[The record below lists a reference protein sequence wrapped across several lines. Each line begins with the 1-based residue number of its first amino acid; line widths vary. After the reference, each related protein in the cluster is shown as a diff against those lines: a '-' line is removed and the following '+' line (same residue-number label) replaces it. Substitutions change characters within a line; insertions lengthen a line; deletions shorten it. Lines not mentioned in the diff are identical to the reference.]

1 MKRTQCNCDENI
13 KKDFDNC
20 SQSLEWLVIH
30 YDIKQLDNMR
40 KDYQLLCNIEIAD
53 QQQWITKQR
62 KQIERDLM
70 RTFPNEP
77 FFQSKHGKEALQRL
91 LFTIAIYDIGVGFVQ
106 GMNFLAGALLFHSE
120 ECVAFWNYV
129 TLYERLQLRDIY
141 LENLPG
147 LSKHIQII
155 QLLCMSQQRKLY
167 DMFLKNNVQFE
178 NFCIPWFLSML
189 AMVIPIRSFVRILSN
204 QNLVIKPMILSRW
217 IFVYK
222 LILSFLQNLELICEG
237 PELLME
243 LTSKTYKWNHCIPL
257 ANNLNLDKKFI
268 DLMLESFDQDKQTF
282 LIKLYNGN

>member
-1 MKRTQCNCDENI
+1 MNRKQCKCDENL
-13 KKDFDNC
+13 KKDFENC
-20 SQSLEWLVIH
+20 SQSIEWLKIH
-30 YDIKQLDNMR
+30 YDIKKLDNMR
-40 KDYQLLCNIEIAD
+40 NDYQQLCKIEIAD

-77 FFQSKHGKEALQRL
+77 FFQQKEGKEALQRL
-91 LFTIAIYDIGVGFVQ
+91 LYTIAIYDMGVGYVQ

-147 LSKHIQII
+147 LSKHIQIV

-167 DMFLKNNVQFE
+167 DLFLKNNVQFE

-189 AMVIPIRSFVRILSN
+189 AMVIPIRSY
-204 QNLVIKPMILSRW
+204 NLVMKPMILNRW
-217 IFVYK
+217 LFIYK
-222 LILSFLQNLELICEG
+222 LILSYLQNCELNCEG

-243 LTSKTYKWNHCIPL
+243 LTSQTHKWNQCIPL

-282 LIKLYNGN
+282 LIK

>member
-1 MKRTQCNCDENI
+1 MKRTQCTCDENL
-13 KKDFDNC
+13 KKDFENC
-20 SQSLEWLVIH
+20 SQSIEWLKIH
-30 YDIKQLDNMR
+30 YDIKKLDNMR
-40 KDYQLLCNIEIAD
+40 NDYQQLCKIEIAD

-77 FFQSKHGKEALQRL
+77 FFQQKHGKEALQRL
-91 LFTIAIYDIGVGFVQ
+91 LYTIAIYDMGVGYVQ

-147 LSKHIQII
+147 LSKHIQIV

-189 AMVIPIRSFVRILSN
+189 AMVIPIRSYNSVM
-204 QNLVIKPMILSRW
+204 KPIIQSRW

-222 LILSFLQNLELICEG
+222 LILSYLQNCELICEG

-243 LTSKTYKWNHCIPL
+243 LTSQTHKWTQCIPL
-257 ANNLNLDKKFI
+257 AQNLNLDKNFI
-268 DLMLESFDQDKQTF
+268 NLMLESFDQDKQTF
-282 LIKLYNGN
+282 LIK